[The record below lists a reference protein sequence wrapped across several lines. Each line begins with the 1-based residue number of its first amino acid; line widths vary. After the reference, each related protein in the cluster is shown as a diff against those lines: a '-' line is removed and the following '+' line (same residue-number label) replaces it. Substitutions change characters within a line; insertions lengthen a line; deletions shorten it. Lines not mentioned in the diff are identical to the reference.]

1 MTVRIIGIYSQNE
14 IGKPAEL
21 VARREHREARR
32 MMRDAIADLKA
43 RGIALRVATEM
54 RIVTEFGETIYLE
67 KA

>member
-1 MTVRIIGIYSQNE
+1 MTVRVIGIYSQNE

-43 RGIALRVATEM
+43 RGIALRVETEM
-54 RIVTEFGETIYLE
+54 RIVTEFGESIFLE